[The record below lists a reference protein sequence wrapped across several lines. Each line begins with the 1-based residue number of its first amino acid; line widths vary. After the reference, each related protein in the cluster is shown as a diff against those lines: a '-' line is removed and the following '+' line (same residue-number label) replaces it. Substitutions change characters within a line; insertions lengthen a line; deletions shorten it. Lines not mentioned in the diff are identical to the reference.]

1 MSGSPTTAAAT
12 CRWATTL
19 MWLFPPL
26 FELPLMVALSAAVP
40 EVGREAVFGGP
51 ATRVAVLFALVAAL
65 AAVIC
70 TVRGATGLTQAAVA
84 GALSVA
90 AGVVAAMA
98 VGFFDGAYPMLG
110 LLPAHSAVAL
120 AVLAGIT
127 LRQPSSVAPA
137 GRQPRQQ

>member
-1 MSGSPTTAAAT
+1 MTGTPTTTAAA
-12 CRWATTL
+12 CRWVTSL
-19 MWLFPPL
+19 VWLLPPL
-26 FELPLMVALSAAVP
+26 VELPLMVALGAAVP

-51 ATRVAVLFALVAAL
+51 ATRVAVLFALVAAP
-65 AAVIC
+65 AGVVA

-90 AGVVAAMA
+90 AGVVAALA

-127 LRQPSSVAPA
+127 LRQPSVSPA
-137 GRQPRQQ
+137 GRQAGQQ